1 MLQAQLRTK
10 QCVGPHMSILLEIE
24 LYVTHGLEML
34 VSYHFTLLLKC
45 QLTADHDSSEN
56 HMIIYQIQH
65 IYILW
70 YLYLYIAN
78 IYMIVSYLLLLCQR
92 TE

>member
-34 VSYHFTLLLKC
+34 PG
-45 QLTADHDSSEN
+45 
-56 HMIIYQIQH
+56 IY
-65 IYILW
+65 
-70 YLYLYIAN
+70 
-78 IYMIVSYLLLLCQR
+78 S
-92 TE
+92 

>member
-1 MLQAQLRTK
+1 MFQAQLRTK

-45 QLTADHDSSEN
+45 QLTPPWLRKQLI
-56 HMIIYQIQH
+56 MIMKCV
-65 IYILW
+65 L
-70 YLYLYIAN
+70 
-78 IYMIVSYLLLLCQR
+78 
-92 TE
+92 